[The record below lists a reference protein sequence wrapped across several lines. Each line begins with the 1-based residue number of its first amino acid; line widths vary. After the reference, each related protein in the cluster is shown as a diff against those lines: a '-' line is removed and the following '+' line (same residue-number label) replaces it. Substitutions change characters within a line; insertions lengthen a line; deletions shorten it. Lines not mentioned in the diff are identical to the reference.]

1 MAFCAQNVDSIE
13 TCEHFLEINDIKY
26 ANEFGN
32 EVIKIKNSQYKLCC
46 LHTCEG
52 LLQVRAAPKG
62 LSQMLQTNLQLAN
75 EVWLGPQVSVSVS
88 LLFV

>member
-32 EVIKIKNSQYKLCC
+32 EVIKIKNSYKLCR

-62 LSQMLQTNLQLAN
+62 LSEKLHEDL
-75 EVWLGPQVSVSVS
+75 
-88 LLFV
+88 

>member
-1 MAFCAQNVDSIE
+1 MAFCAQNVDFIE
-13 TCEHFLEINDIKY
+13 TCAHFVEIDDIKF

-32 EVIKIKNSQYKLCC
+32 EVIKIKNSQYKLCR

-62 LSQMLQTNLQLAN
+62 LNEMLQPDL
-75 EVWLGPQVSVSVS
+75 
-88 LLFV
+88 

>member
-1 MAFCAQNVDSIE
+1 MAFCAQNLDSTE
-13 TCEHFLEINDIKY
+13 TREHFVEIDDIKF

-32 EVIKIKNSQYKLCC
+32 EAIKIKNSYKLCR

-62 LSQMLQTNLQLAN
+62 LSEMLQADL
-75 EVWLGPQVSVSVS
+75 
-88 LLFV
+88 

>member
-13 TCEHFLEINDIKY
+13 TCAHFVEIDDIKF

-32 EVIKIKNSQYKLCC
+32 EVIKIKNSQYKLCR

-62 LSQMLQTNLQLAN
+62 LNEMLQADL
-75 EVWLGPQVSVSVS
+75 
-88 LLFV
+88 

>member
-1 MAFCAQNVDSIE
+1 MAFFAQNVDSIE
-13 TCEHFLEINDIKY
+13 TCAHFVEIDDIKF

-32 EVIKIKNSQYKLCC
+32 EVIKIKNSQYKLCH

-62 LSQMLQTNLQLAN
+62 LNEMLQADL
-75 EVWLGPQVSVSVS
+75 
-88 LLFV
+88 

>member
-13 TCEHFLEINDIKY
+13 TCEHFVEIDDIKF
-26 ANEFGN
+26 ANEFWN
-32 EVIKIKNSQYKLCC
+32 EVIKIKNSYKLCR

-62 LSQMLQTNLQLAN
+62 LSEMLQANL
-75 EVWLGPQVSVSVS
+75 
-88 LLFV
+88 

>member
-1 MAFCAQNVDSIE
+1 MAFCAQNVNSNE

-32 EVIKIKNSQYKLCC
+32 EVIKIKNSYKLCC

-52 LLQVRAAPKG
+52 LL
-62 LSQMLQTNLQLAN
+62 
-75 EVWLGPQVSVSVS
+75 
-88 LLFV
+88 

>member
-1 MAFCAQNVDSIE
+1 MAFCAQNLDSIE
-13 TCEHFLEINDIKY
+13 HFVEIYDIKF

-32 EVIKIKNSQYKLCC
+32 EVVKIKNSYKLCR

-62 LSQMLQTNLQLAN
+62 LSEMLQADL
-75 EVWLGPQVSVSVS
+75 
-88 LLFV
+88 

>member
-1 MAFCAQNVDSIE
+1 MAFCAQNLDSIE
-13 TCEHFLEINDIKY
+13 TCEHFVEIDDIKF

-32 EVIKIKNSQYKLCC
+32 EVIKIQNSYKLCR

-62 LSQMLQTNLQLAN
+62 LSQMLQANL
-75 EVWLGPQVSVSVS
+75 
-88 LLFV
+88 

>member
-1 MAFCAQNVDSIE
+1 MAFCTQNVDSIE
-13 TCEHFLEINDIKY
+13 TCEHFVEIDDITF

-32 EVIKIKNSQYKLCC
+32 EVIKIKNSCKLCR

-62 LSQMLQTNLQLAN
+62 LSEMLQADL
-75 EVWLGPQVSVSVS
+75 
-88 LLFV
+88 

>member
-1 MAFCAQNVDSIE
+1 MFIIIVRNQRPRMAFCAQNVDSNE

-32 EVIKIKNSQYKLCC
+32 EVIKIKNSYKLCR

-62 LSQMLQTNLQLAN
+62 LSQMLHADL
-75 EVWLGPQVSVSVS
+75 
-88 LLFV
+88 

>member
-1 MAFCAQNVDSIE
+1 MAFCAQNVDSNE

-32 EVIKIKNSQYKLCC
+32 EVIKIKNSYKLCR

-52 LLQVRAAPKG
+52 LLQVKAALKG
-62 LSQMLQTNLQLAN
+62 LSQMLQAD
-75 EVWLGPQVSVSVS
+75 
-88 LLFV
+88 F